1 MEQTIEQQGWF
12 QTKSYSIK
20 LHASPYDGTSA
31 IAIKQMKF
39 SRFGYLVELS
49 FAILELN
56 LATQL
61 RLLVIVLPE
70 WRGSLEEGPA
80 LLGLTQQFQAPTQQG
95 RRQPQSAVIETS
107 AAVGSLRPP
116 SPSTALAS
124 EPRTVY
130 QVALMVAG
138 IDPLQLF
145 RVGIGAIG
153 DGCEVVPHPIEC

>member
-1 MEQTIEQQGWF
+1 MGI
-12 QTKSYSIK
+12 
-20 LHASPYDGTSA
+20 
-31 IAIKQMKF
+31 
-39 SRFGYLVELS
+39 SRPSCLVELS

-61 RLLVIVLPE
+61 SLLAIVLPG
-70 WRGSLEEGPA
+70 WQGSLEEG
-80 LLGLTQQFQAPTQQG
+80 LSHVELTQQFQAPTQQG
-95 RRQPQSAVIETS
+95 RQPQPALMGTS